1 MDGVS
6 IRITISPNSTVSRNH
21 RIHAL
26 QFTPNGKVVE
36 ITDASDKAGIKSVEI
51 EDCNAES

>member
-6 IRITISPNSTVSRNH
+6 IRITIYPNSTVSRNH